1 MVNYDEDIANSKQK
15 EIEMIQHLA
24 IIMDGNGRWAEQR
37 GLSRSEGH
45 RAGARAI
52 SGVARAA
59 LKAGIRYMTV
69 YAFSTEN
76 WKRPKA
82 EVTTLMGLISE
93 FAVSELPNMM
103 KDGVRLRTI
112 GRTNDLP
119 FAARTALLRTIDL
132 TAKNDKL
139 ILTVALSYGGRA
151 EIVDAVNR
159 IIAEKRTAPVT
170 EQDFT
175 SYLYAP
181 DIPDPDLLIRTGG
194 EKRLSN
200 FLLWELSY
208 AELYVTDTYWPDF
221 DEKELQKALA
231 SFGGRKR
238 RFGGLNEQNQ

>member
-1 MVNYDEDIANSKQK
+1 
-15 EIEMIQHLA
+15 MIQHLA

-37 GLSRSEGH
+37 GLTRSDGH
-45 RAGARAI
+45 RAGAKAI
-52 SGVARAA
+52 GVAARAA
-59 LKAGIRYMTV
+59 IKAGIKYMTL

-76 WKRPKA
+76 WKRPA
-82 EVTTLMGLISE
+82 LEVTTLMGLVSE
-93 FAVSELPNMM
+93 FAVSELPTLMR
-103 KDGVRLRTI
+103 DGVRLRTI
-112 GRTNDLP
+112 GRTGDLP

-139 ILTVALSYGGRA
+139 TLTVALSYGGRA

-159 IIAEKRTAPVT
+159 IIAEKRTTPVT
-170 EQDFT
+170 EQDFA

-221 DEKELQKALA
+221 SEETLQKALE

-238 RFGGLNEQNQ
+238 RFGGLNGQNQ